1 MQEIN
6 VHEFAENLISTYRR
20 YLYTTNMVADS
31 EPALS
36 EAIWE
41 ALNERDVFV
50 RRPLVT
56 CIPAY
61 KHLLTGTALLDR
73 ESPPMLSKKLARIDP
88 QDFDLARA
96 LYEHQVESLEKAQ
109 RGRNLI
115 VATGTG
121 SGKTECFLLPA
132 LDDAARQPGDG
143 IRAIVIYPMNAL
155 ANDQLD
161 RMRRLLKNIPEITF
175 GRYTGD
181 TPWDRENLSDEERAS
196 ILDNERYSR
205 DEIRSRPPHI
215 LLTNFAM
222 LEYLLLRPGD
232 ADLFRHQ
239 RLRYVILDEAHT
251 YNGAQGIDVALLMRR
266 LKETFKESP
275 LQFILTSATLA
286 EDDSPQARK
295 RVADFGADLT
305 GSDFDSGDV
314 ILGITVQ
321 GFSDN
326 CQPIDMD
333 QVLKTVPDEPAL
345 VEWLEALDDAETLR
359 RLLHQSD
366 LANSHAAIQ
375 ETEAHLML
383 YKLFNDW
390 LPLRNIHQKVSE
402 SPRSFSDLSQM
413 LWGVENEQTT
423 VALQWLLI
431 MASHARERKDSV
443 PLLPVRF
450 HFFFR
455 GLTGA
460 SLCLNKECAA
470 RTGHP
475 TTFWSKLFLEDRA
488 TCDVCEQRLLPL
500 KTCFQCGMPAV
511 SAWISERV
519 DCWQSLRPQGEGHT
533 QVVLTWERPV
543 SEVEDEEVTENE
555 DNQPEQAD
563 LCLSCGQYREG
574 EPLTD
579 CCGDPHRIRLSRL
592 RATPEG
598 ELKQCPRCGGSARPF
613 PTALRDFRSGEDAA
627 TAIIAEQMMR
637 SLPDDPA
644 QPDSLPARGRRML
657 AFSDSRQRAAFFAPY
672 LRRTTAETEYLKPLY
687 DAIKKGE
694 QASGDEPVTM
704 DEVASRFL
712 KEATVRRLV
721 LIRSYND
728 ENDVYSYQIK
738 PTRNLSPA
746 DRKNIRRQA
755 YISLLQHFC
764 ASSRR
769 RLNMPGL
776 GVASA
781 EVYLSEGDREDIL
794 DRLPQVFERGDKQ
807 GFDFI
812 QQLLQVF
819 LMRRAL
825 HFDDDTITIKEIGE
839 GPAYAAFHRNLNDR
853 QEGRQRYRW
862 NPYAANRTGRARER
876 LINTNFVANVAAKFF
891 GLHLL
896 EDADKIDSLLSSIWD
911 CLRNTTALYET
922 SYNGEYQ
929 LDSNNLIVTAQKPWL
944 GCDRCGRLT
953 TFNIQGKCVAPGCE
967 GALRHYDS
975 AALEQRFKQH
985 HYRRRLLRSEPL
997 ALEVAEHTAQL
1008 TNKYGREYQNKFIKG
1023 QINVLS
1029 SSTTFELGVDVGAL
1043 KAVLLRNVPPTASN
1057 YIQRAGR
1064 AGRRRDGAAYAVT
1077 YSRAIPHDQFYFHNP
1092 EKIVQGKIPVPLINL
1107 RNTRLAQR
1115 HINSFLLGQFLQTA
1129 LISRE
1134 NITVAEFFLAPDESN
1149 SPASRFEAYIKGKK
1163 NRLVEALKRILP
1175 SESPLKPEDCL
1186 DESWRMLYSDNP
1198 DCVFIK
1204 DVKVPLSSYE
1214 IQLSELQKLQAN
1226 ATGAELHAIARAKD
1240 SVERLIDQVKAERLI
1255 DFLSGAHWLPSYA
1268 FPQDMIRLLVRQKN
1282 WSEKMRLERDRERGI
1297 SEYAP
1302 GAEIIADGRLFKSQ
1316 GVIRRGQTFNIK
1328 RYRFCQVCRQLV
1340 TKSENEEMGA
1350 ACKCGVSSPVNN
1362 YILPDGFQTIYNEDV
1377 PEPNLYRVRPPSNTE
1392 LFLVAG
1398 ADTFQTHQALPGVTF
1413 GYRKDGLLFRA
1424 NPGYRYRQFRLCKT
1438 CGRHFDGNAGHTH
1451 QTPWGTRCSGAI
1463 FRTHLAHE
1471 FETDTLQ
1478 LRFDHLKWNPP
1489 PVLDQEFWLSFQT
1502 SFVSASAE
1510 VLAIPRADLDGTYRS
1525 QSATSQEGELIIY
1538 DRVPGGAGYVER
1550 IIESLP
1556 KILART
1562 LERTRKCDNP
1572 LCDPDASCYTCL
1584 RTYGNQFQW
1593 DRLKRRK
1600 VFEWLDRI
1608 LDPTI
1613 DEKNGTHSAP
1623 SQHDNRL
1630 RELLKYCDDECRD
1643 LVRFCFERNLPLPEI
1658 GYELE
1663 DERGVVCAE
1672 AELAWSAKKLAVLLK
1687 QQQGYERVFKKCGWT
1702 TLLAENLADN
1712 PTMLEEK
1719 LKG

>member
-1 MQEIN
+1 
-6 VHEFAENLISTYRR
+6 
-20 YLYTTNMVADS
+20 
-31 EPALS
+31 
-36 EAIWE
+36 
-41 ALNERDVFV
+41 
-50 RRPLVT
+50 
-56 CIPAY
+56 
-61 KHLLTGTALLDR
+61 
-73 ESPPMLSKKLARIDP
+73 
-88 QDFDLARA
+88 
-96 LYEHQVESLEKAQ
+96 
-109 RGRNLI
+109 
-115 VATGTG
+115 
-121 SGKTECFLLPA
+121 
-132 LDDAARQPGDG
+132 
-143 IRAIVIYPMNAL
+143 
-155 ANDQLD
+155 
-161 RMRRLLKNIPEITF
+161 
-175 GRYTGD
+175 
-181 TPWDRENLSDEERAS
+181 
-196 ILDNERYSR
+196 
-205 DEIRSRPPHI
+205 
-215 LLTNFAM
+215 M

-239 RLRYVILDEAHT
+239 GLRYVILDEAHT

-266 LKETFKESP
+266 LKETFKDSP

-286 EDDSPQARK
+286 EGDSPQARR
-295 RVADFGADLT
+295 RVADFGADIT
-305 GSDFDSGDV
+305 GSDFDTSDV
-314 ILGITVQ
+314 ILGTTVQ
-321 GFSDN
+321 GFSHN
-326 CQPIDMD
+326 CRPVDLN
-333 QVLKTVPDEPAL
+333 QVLRTVPDEPAL
-345 VEWLEALDDAETLR
+345 VEWLKALDDAESLR
-359 RLLHQSD
+359 RLLHQSG
-366 LANSHAAIQ
+366 LTNSPAAIQ

-383 YKLFNDW
+383 HKLFNDW
-390 LPLRNIHQKVSE
+390 LPLRDIHQEISE
-402 SPRSFSDLSQM
+402 SPRSFSELSHM
-413 LWGVENEQTT
+413 LWGAENEQTT

-431 MASHARERKDSV
+431 MASHARERKDSA

-460 SLCLNKECAA
+460 SICLNKDCAA
-470 RTGHP
+470 KAGHP
-475 TTFWSKLFLEDRA
+475 TTFWSKLFLEDRSA
-488 TCDVCEQRLLPL
+488 CDVCDQRLLPL

-519 DCWQSLRPQGEGHT
+519 DSWQSLRPLGEGYT
-533 QVVLTWERPV
+533 QVALTWDRPV
-543 SEVEDEEVTENE
+543 SELEDEEDAEQE
-555 DNQPEQAD
+555 DNRPEQAD

-574 EPLTD
+574 KALVD
-579 CCGDPHRIRLSRL
+579 CCDEPHRVRLNRL

-637 SLPDDPA
+637 SLPDDTT
-644 QPDSLPARGRRML
+644 QPDSLPARGKRML

-672 LRRTTAETEYLKPLY
+672 LKRTTAETEYLKPLY
-687 DAIKKGE
+687 DAIIKE
-694 QASGDEPVTM
+694 ELVSGDVPVTM
-704 DEVASRFL
+704 GEVANRFL
-712 KEATVRRLV
+712 KEATGRKLV
-721 LIRSYND
+721 LIRSYD
-728 ENDVYSYQIK
+728 SENDVYSYQIK

-776 GVASA
+776 GVASS
-781 EVYLSEGDREDIL
+781 EVYLSEGDREDL
-794 DRLPQVFERGDKQ
+794 VQGLPQIFERGEKE

-812 QQLLQVF
+812 QQLLQIF

-825 HFDDDTITIKEIGE
+825 HFDDDSITIKEIGE
-839 GPAYAAFHRNLNDR
+839 GPAHAAFHRNLNDS

-862 NPYAANRTGRARER
+862 NPYATNRTGKARER
-876 LINTNFVANVAAKFF
+876 LISTNFVANVTARFF
-891 GLHLL
+891 GLNLL
-896 EDADKIDSLLSSIWD
+896 ENADKIDNILSSIWD
-911 CLRNTTALYET
+911 CLRRTTALYET

-929 LDSNNLIVTAQKPWL
+929 LDSNALIVTSRKPWL

-953 TFNIQGKCVAPGCE
+953 TFDIQGRCVAPGCE

-1023 QINVLS
+1023 HINVLS
-1029 SSTTFELGVDVGAL
+1029 SSTTFEMGVDVGAL

-1107 RNTRLAQR
+1107 KNTRLAQR
-1115 HINSFLLGQFLQTA
+1115 HINSFLLGQFLQA
-1129 LISRE
+1129 SLIGKE

-1149 SPASRFEAYIKGKK
+1149 SPASRFEGYIKDKK
-1163 NRLVEALKRILP
+1163 ARLAEAIRRILP
-1175 SESPLKPEDCL
+1175 SESLLKPEGCL
-1186 DESWRMLYSDNP
+1186 DESWQRLYSDDP

-1204 DVKVPLSSYE
+1204 DVKAPLSSYE
-1214 IQLSELQKLQAN
+1214 NQLTELHRLQAN
-1226 ATGAELHAIARAKD
+1226 ATGAELHAIARARE
-1240 SVERLIDQVKAERLI
+1240 SIERLIDQVKAERLI
-1255 DFLSGAHWLPSYA
+1255 DYLSGAHWLPSYA
-1268 FPQDMIRLLVRQKN
+1268 FPQDVIRLLVRQKN
-1282 WSEKMRLERDRERGI
+1282 WSEKMRLERDRELGI

-1316 GVIRRGQTFNIK
+1316 GVIRRGQTFNIR
-1328 RYRFCQVCRQLV
+1328 RYRFCQVCRRLE
-1340 TKSENEEMGA
+1340 TKSENEEMGPV
-1350 ACKCGVSSPVNN
+1350 CECGVPSPVNN

-1398 ADTFQTHQALPGVTF
+1398 ADVFQAHQALPGVAF
-1413 GYRKDGLLFRA
+1413 GFRKDGLLFRA

-1438 CGRHFDGNAGHTH
+1438 CGRHFDEKARPRPPH
-1451 QTPWGTRCSGAI
+1451 QTPWGTKCSGTI

-1471 FETDTLQ
+1471 FKTDTLQ

-1510 VLAIPRADLDGTYRS
+1510 VLTIPRADLDGTYRS

-1550 IIESLP
+1550 IVESLP
-1556 KILART
+1556 DILART

-1600 VFEWLDRI
+1600 VFEWLDSI
-1608 LDPTI
+1608 LDPVVSEIEGARSESGET
-1613 DEKNGTHSAP
+1613 DE
-1623 SQHDNRL
+1623 RL
-1630 RELLKYCDDECRD
+1630 RELLEYCDNQCHD
-1643 LVRFCFERNLPLPEI
+1643 LVRFCFERNLLLPEI
-1658 GYELE
+1658 GYELK
-1663 DERGVVCAE
+1663 DKRGVVCAD
-1672 AELAWSAKKLAVLLK
+1672 AELAWPSKKLAVLLK
-1687 QQQGYERVFKKCGWT
+1687 HQHDYERVFKKSGWT
-1702 TLLAENLADN
+1702 TLSAEKLADN
-1712 PTMLEEK
+1712 PSFLEEK
-1719 LKG
+1719 LKK